1 MEVLAGLIWDG
12 FIGVVTNIYND
23 LVNSLSG
30 GMLNSMAAALQI
42 LDVSYVRNVIL
53 NAQIIG
59 GSLLCLKILY
69 DTLYNYIL
77 HANGEPTDSGGL
89 LVRIALAAGAV
100 IGAPE
105 VAKRVYSACT
115 DLATEIA
122 GSQAI
127 ESGDMSP
134 LLGLSDIGIVIMIL
148 AMVGFVLWIL
158 ILIQTGVRAVELGV
172 LSVVGSGMAVGLT
185 SPEQGTFA
193 VWWRELIVLSMSQV
207 IQIFLVKGALSTAAL
222 LSASTMMQMAF
233 FIGWLWVAYRTPAT
247 LRQFAYSTG
256 VGSAVGGAVQ
266 QGGSFV
272 MLRMMLRRGV

>member
-1 MEVLAGLIWDG
+1 MEVLEGLIWDG
-12 FIGVVTNIYND
+12 FVNVVTNIYND
-23 LVNSLSG
+23 LVNILSG
-30 GMLNSMAAALQI
+30 GMLYSMAAALQI
-42 LDVSYVRNVIL
+42 LDVSYVKNMIL

-59 GSLLCLKILY
+59 GSLLTLKILY

-77 HANGEPTDSGGL
+77 HVNGEPTDSGGI

-105 VAKRVYSACT
+105 IAKQVYSACT
-115 DLATEIA
+115 DLASEVA

-127 ESGDMSP
+127 ESSQLSP
-134 LLGLSDIGIVIMIL
+134 FFSISDISFIVTIL
-148 AMVGFVLWIL
+148 AIVGLALWIL
-158 ILIQTGVRAVELGV
+158 ILIQTGIRAVELVV

-185 SPEQGTFA
+185 NPDQGTFA

-207 IQIFLVKGALSTAAL
+207 IQIFLVKGALSTL
-222 LSASTMMQMAF
+222 MLISATAMMQMLF
-233 FIGWLWVAYRTPAT
+233 FIGWLWVAYRTPAV
-247 LRQFAYSTG
+247 LRQYAYSTG

-272 MLRMMLRRGV
+272 MLRMMLRRGA